1 MGDRAPVMRPLKN
14 PSLLPLL
21 SHNPPDPTFGIP
33 DIPGIPWD
41 HMAMAVH
48 HGLPGRFSNGN
59 PNVVTGRR
67 KILVLLTT

>member
-1 MGDRAPVMRPLKN
+1 
-14 PSLLPLL
+14 
-21 SHNPPDPTFGIP
+21 
-33 DIPGIPWD
+33 
-41 HMAMAVH
+41 MAMAVH